1 MPTIKN
7 NCSIW
12 TQDWKNVKP
21 VYKLKKSNSSRAVNF
36 GVNPHIF
43 FRPKVTAEI
52 IESQTGPV
60 TLFLYVVFLLSFHSL
75 LN

>member
-36 GVNPHIF
+36 GVNTRDVIDN
-43 FRPKVTAEI
+43 TSSLI
-52 IESQTGPV
+52 IK
-60 TLFLYVVFLLSFHSL
+60 L
-75 LN
+75 